1 MDKAVEC
8 LPMPP
13 KKVVS
18 LHSTRLFDSTS
29 DESSQEYAAL
39 EYLVETRGL
48 SKSVLRKYGVGCC
61 TYKFPSKEG
70 YVGSMCVTFPWLMR
84 EAEVMEQ
91 EELRG
96 AAYHWKSTDESNGTS
111 KDGEEGVKES
121 AKIKQKKLS
130 EMSALD
136 RHLLRQQ
143 RKDKARAE
151 ASEDVESNEKHVL
164 SRSTVDAMLKGA
176 EFATNAQSND
186 EPATAEDINSRYGPY
201 IPRRIKVRSIEKKS
215 WQRLDPPGGGFGLF
229 GWHTVPHDATQII
242 ITEGEFD
249 AMAVYQAT
257 GRPAVSLPN
266 GCRSLP
272 MEVLVLLERFDTVYL
287 WMDNDGPGREGAEMF
302 ARKMGVERCLL
313 VQPGGLRGRPMNL
326 ATTSPPKDANEALLQ
341 GWDIE
346 ELLAESSELP
356 HERILKFSDLRDQ
369 VLHEIIHPER
379 YRGSPIP
386 SLPGFTS
393 LIKGFRRGEMTVLTG
408 PTGSGKTTFLGQAS
422 LDLAE
427 QGINVL
433 WGSFEIKNTRL
444 MHKLLQQ
451 YTKDVLPVGVAE
463 RDMSIEEKQKAITS
477 LAALADKF
485 ESLPMYFMKFHGGS
499 DVDDVLDAMEYAAY
513 VHDVEHIIL
522 DNMQFMI
529 SRQGS
534 GPKGSSHDKFEMQDI
549 AIEKFRK
556 FATEY
561 NVHVTLVV
569 HPRKEDEGAK
579 LGISSFYGS
588 AKATQ
593 EADTVIILQNDGNR
607 KFLDVKKNRFDGT
620 IGHVPLHFQRKSGR
634 YSETPEFVT
643 APPTKIPAMPT
654 ANFKKAKASAPLS
667 IYQSIRDQHP
677 V

>member
-96 AAYHWKSTDESNGTS
+96 AAYHWKSTDESDGTN
-111 KDGEEGVKES
+111 KDGEERVKES

-266 GCRSLP
+266 GKCLIFQ
-272 MEVLVLLERFDTVYL
+272 VGRF
-287 WMDNDGPGREGAEMF
+287 
-302 ARKMGVERCLL
+302 
-313 VQPGGLRGRPMNL
+313 
-326 ATTSPPKDANEALLQ
+326 S
-341 GWDIE
+341 
-346 ELLAESSELP
+346 
-356 HERILKFSDLRDQ
+356 
-369 VLHEIIHPER
+369 
-379 YRGSPIP
+379 
-386 SLPGFTS
+386 
-393 LIKGFRRGEMTVLTG
+393 
-408 PTGSGKTTFLGQAS
+408 
-422 LDLAE
+422 
-427 QGINVL
+427 
-433 WGSFEIKNTRL
+433 
-444 MHKLLQQ
+444 
-451 YTKDVLPVGVAE
+451 
-463 RDMSIEEKQKAITS
+463 
-477 LAALADKF
+477 
-485 ESLPMYFMKFHGGS
+485 
-499 DVDDVLDAMEYAAY
+499 
-513 VHDVEHIIL
+513 HIIIVMSTNN
-522 DNMQFMI
+522 DN
-529 SRQGS
+529 
-534 GPKGSSHDKFEMQDI
+534 
-549 AIEKFRK
+549 
-556 FATEY
+556 
-561 NVHVTLVV
+561 N
-569 HPRKEDEGAK
+569 
-579 LGISSFYGS
+579 
-588 AKATQ
+588 
-593 EADTVIILQNDGNR
+593 
-607 KFLDVKKNRFDGT
+607 
-620 IGHVPLHFQRKSGR
+620 
-634 YSETPEFVT
+634 
-643 APPTKIPAMPT
+643 
-654 ANFKKAKASAPLS
+654 
-667 IYQSIRDQHP
+667 
-677 V
+677 